1 MTLLVTSGIR
11 IFIDTY
17 SKESNFYR
25 LYSKVLLSG
34 ENSLNISHIWMF
46 NWFIHLWMSCK
57 LTTERITSL
66 LYCHNSD
73 LCIQNT
79 KSTSNILSRVK
90 INKWWITDCQTHQHS
105 DCKQIIINNILK
117 YSILYFNSSHKWV
130 YTWHDS
136 KANLEWHFLLPWC
149 HHFENSCLS
158 NGRLKGWKHRGEFS
172 QFIMT
177 WCKKVV
183 DVECI
188 HRQIFKTGVKS
199 NNLLLTTL
207 A

>member
-1 MTLLVTSGIR
+1 MHRCHHCTVWHILVKLYCHDQIKERLLKYVNLLTLLVTSGIR

-66 LYCHNSD
+66 LYCHYSD
-73 LCIQNT
+73 LHIQNT

-90 INKWWITDCQTHQHS
+90 INKWWI
-105 DCKQIIINNILK
+105 
-117 YSILYFNSSHKWV
+117 
-130 YTWHDS
+130 
-136 KANLEWHFLLPWC
+136 LL
-149 HHFENSCLS
+149 HRLS
-158 NGRLKGWKHRGEFS
+158 NTSTFRLQTNHNQQYIKI
-172 QFIMT
+172 QYFI
-177 WCKKVV
+177 
-183 DVECI
+183 
-188 HRQIFKTGVKS
+188 F
-199 NNLLLTTL
+199 
-207 A
+207 